1 MMFAVIKTGGKQYKV
16 AANDVLKIEKLDS
29 EPGDVVTFDQVLMV
43 GEGNDVT
50 IGAPIVAGAL
60 VAGQL
65 VETRKQKTII
75 VFKKERR
82 HNYRRRNGHRQLLS
96 TVRIT
101 EILTG
106 GAKVT
111 TQPDERAKARF
122 AAAQQANAPAA
133 VSEPAAKKAAA
144 PKAEA
149 PVAESKPAKA
159 PKAKPA
165 VEAANFV
172 DDVKLIGGVGPAL
185 EKKLVAAGVTSLNDI
200 AAWTADDVA
209 KYDAELE
216 LHGRAERDEW
226 VEQAK
231 NLVAGK
237 PPRAKADQELLASK
251 RRPTSRP
258 RSRPPRK
265 PPPRRTRNRRRIDGT
280 QESRRLDRNG
290 RDTAGRRLGVKKFG
304 GEAVIPGN
312 IIIRQRGTKWH
323 PGNGVGMGIDHTIF
337 AIVPGTVTFQKPA
350 PTPAPMSRSNRPRPL
365 NNGRFSRKPLPET
378 ISPAGAPSLK
388 NIKGSRSPAP
398 FCFGWPR

>member
-1 MMFAVIKTGGKQYKV
+1 MFAVIKTGGKQYKV

-29 EPGDVVTFDQVLMV
+29 EPGDVVTFDQVLMI
-43 GEGNDVT
+43 GDGQDVT

-65 VETRKQKTII
+65 VETKKQKTII

-133 VSEPAAKKAAA
+133 VVSEPAAKKAA
-144 PKAEA
+144 PKAKPAA
-149 PVAESKPAKA
+149 PAAQAKA
-159 PKAKPA
+159 PKAKA
-165 VEAANFV
+165 ETATADFV
-172 DDVKLIGGVGPAL
+172 DDIKLIGGVGPAL

-200 AAWTADDVA
+200 ATWTADDVA

-231 NLVAGK
+231 DLVAGK
-237 PPRAKADQELLASK
+237 PPRAKADQELQAAEEK
-251 RRPTSRP
+251 A
-258 RSRPPRK
+258 
-265 PPPRRTRNRRRIDGT
+265 
-280 QESRRLDRNG
+280 E
-290 RDTAGRRLGVKKFG
+290 
-304 GEAVIPGN
+304 
-312 IIIRQRGTKWH
+312 
-323 PGNGVGMGIDHTIF
+323 
-337 AIVPGTVTFQKPA
+337 KPA
-350 PTPAPMSRSNRPRPL
+350 KKPAA
-365 NNGRFSRKPLPET
+365 KK
-378 ISPAGAPSLK
+378 AAPK
-388 NIKGSRSPAP
+388 ADKE
-398 FCFGWPR
+398 